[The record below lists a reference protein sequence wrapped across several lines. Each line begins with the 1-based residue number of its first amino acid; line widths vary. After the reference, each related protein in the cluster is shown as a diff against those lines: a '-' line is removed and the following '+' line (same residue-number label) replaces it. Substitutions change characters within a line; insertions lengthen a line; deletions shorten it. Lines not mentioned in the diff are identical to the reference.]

1 MLLYNLRFGW
11 WNVALSPAAA
21 QAKSKANDTNYATL
35 CAHIETL
42 MKEQSCDFLA
52 LCEVSSK
59 DVRYLA
65 ESLEL
70 EGITILDLTEKV
82 GRTRFDMAVI
92 YNNQKI
98 KVRHSHNLSKIMTG
112 NTVKA
117 AQLVEVENLDDSK
130 VIHAYL
136 CHWASRLNGD
146 GEARRIAAADIV
158 YNSASDLMEGDADVI
173 VMGDFN
179 DNPFDI
185 SLNKHLNAN
194 RCHDAVKKYPKE
206 FFYNPFW
213 RSIVSDYKYSHATTN
228 ETYRSGSHR
237 FKQFLGTIWHSY
249 DQIVVSGSFLGNNY
263 WHLNEN
269 RTQVVTTAEILT
281 HFDDSKHFIDH
292 LPIICEIT
300 RV

>member
-117 AQLVEVENLDDSK
+117 AQLVEVEN
-130 VIHAYL
+130 
-136 CHWASRLNGD
+136 
-146 GEARRIAAADIV
+146 
-158 YNSASDLMEGDADVI
+158 
-173 VMGDFN
+173 
-179 DNPFDI
+179 
-185 SLNKHLNAN
+185 
-194 RCHDAVKKYPKE
+194 
-206 FFYNPFW
+206 
-213 RSIVSDYKYSHATTN
+213 
-228 ETYRSGSHR
+228 
-237 FKQFLGTIWHSY
+237 
-249 DQIVVSGSFLGNNY
+249 
-263 WHLNEN
+263 
-269 RTQVVTTAEILT
+269 
-281 HFDDSKHFIDH
+281 
-292 LPIICEIT
+292 
-300 RV
+300 

>member
-146 GEARRIAAADIV
+146 GEARRIAAA
-158 YNSASDLMEGDADVI
+158 
-173 VMGDFN
+173 
-179 DNPFDI
+179 
-185 SLNKHLNAN
+185 
-194 RCHDAVKKYPKE
+194 
-206 FFYNPFW
+206 
-213 RSIVSDYKYSHATTN
+213 
-228 ETYRSGSHR
+228 
-237 FKQFLGTIWHSY
+237 
-249 DQIVVSGSFLGNNY
+249 
-263 WHLNEN
+263 
-269 RTQVVTTAEILT
+269 
-281 HFDDSKHFIDH
+281 
-292 LPIICEIT
+292 
-300 RV
+300 